1 LHVAEKAKPA
11 TVSSEPALIVEQ
23 LGGPLGKKNT
33 DSLTEHQARSLR
45 HRFALG
51 YHFAA
56 SVAPLIWGA
65 SAMNP
70 HVKPPALK
78 LDSEYLLA
86 ALRCTSRRLKLI
98 DEEVIL
104 IGMALKKELITPEAA
119 IEQTEEIAPGCLSVV
134 AASMGGA
141 E

>member
-1 LHVAEKAKPA
+1 
-11 TVSSEPALIVEQ
+11 
-23 LGGPLGKKNT
+23 
-33 DSLTEHQARSLR
+33 
-45 HRFALG
+45 
-51 YHFAA
+51 
-56 SVAPLIWGA
+56 
-65 SAMNP
+65 MNA
-70 HVKPPALK
+70 HVKPPVLK

-104 IGMALKKELITPEAA
+104 IGMALKKGLITPEDAVA
-119 IEQTEEIAPGCLSVV
+119 RTEEVAPGCLDVV